1 MTSENHFGVKTT
13 THGGWCQEKK
23 NEDDLR
29 KDRIKKTPF
38 FTTSLFLTPFLIS
51 DFINWQQK

>member
-29 KDRIKKTPF
+29 KDKIKKTPF
-38 FTTSLFLTPFLIS
+38 FYNFTVPHTFFDQWL
-51 DFINWQQK
+51 NWQQK

>member
-13 THGGWCQEKK
+13 TQEKK

-38 FTTSLFLTPFLIS
+38 FYNFTVPHTFF
-51 DFINWQQK
+51 DQ